1 MSSSSPAKPVSLT
14 EIQTIS
20 TDAKHD
26 GREMVILDVRRPNEF
41 DAGHVPNAVNL
52 QVDELENALK
62 LPKDEFKKTY
72 NFELPSQDSDTQGVV
87 VYCGGG
93 GRAARAAG
101 YLSDAKYQDNLYIY
115 SPGWRE
121 FSTTIKK

>member
-1 MSSSSPAKPVSLT
+1 MTSPAKPVSLS

-26 GREMVILDVRRPNEF
+26 GRKIVILDVRKPSEF
-41 DAGHVPNAVNL
+41 DAGHVPNAINL
-52 QVDELENALK
+52 HVDELQDALK
-62 LPKDEFKKTY
+62 LPKDQFKETY
-72 NFELPSQDSDTQGVV
+72 GFELPPQNSDTSGVV

-93 GRAARAAG
+93 GRAARAAS
-101 YLSDAKYQDNLYIY
+101 YLADAKFQDNLYIY
-115 SPGWRE
+115 SPGWKE